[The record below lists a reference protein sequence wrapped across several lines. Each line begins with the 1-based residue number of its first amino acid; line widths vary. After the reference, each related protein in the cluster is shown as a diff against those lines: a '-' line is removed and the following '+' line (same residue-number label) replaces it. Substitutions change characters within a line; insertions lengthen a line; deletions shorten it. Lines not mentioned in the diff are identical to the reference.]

1 MDPLR
6 APAHLEEFA
15 ELVTTL
21 RAKALD
27 PARRDAPV
35 DPGAEARAGRSSA
48 GLRVMYT
55 ARLDAGGPEPVRVHH
70 LSLSM
75 VGGLGPEAAPTPGPF
90 ALLALKLLR
99 GLPHADG
106 MYRSENG
113 VFHAEWTVPPEGE
126 EAYAAAP
133 PPIVPA
139 VRLAALLSAYDAA
152 AQRAFARVQTTGISP
167 GTLN

>member
-6 APAHLEEFA
+6 VPAHLEEFA
-15 ELVTTL
+15 ELLTTL
-21 RAKALD
+21 RSRALD

-35 DPGAEARAGRSSA
+35 DPAAEARAGRTSA
-48 GLRVMYT
+48 GLRLMYT
-55 ARLDAGGPEPVRVHH
+55 ARRDESGPEPIAVHH

-99 GLPHADG
+99 GMPHADG

-126 EAYAAAP
+126 EPYAAAP

-139 VRLAALLSAYDAA
+139 QRLAALLARYDGCAA
-152 AQRAFARVQTTGISP
+152 PAFSRVVKTGVS
-167 GTLN
+167 L